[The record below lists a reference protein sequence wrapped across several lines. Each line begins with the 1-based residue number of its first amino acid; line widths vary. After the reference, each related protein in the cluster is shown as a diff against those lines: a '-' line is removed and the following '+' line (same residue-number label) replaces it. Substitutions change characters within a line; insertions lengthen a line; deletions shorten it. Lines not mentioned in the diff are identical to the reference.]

1 MSADKK
7 HIIKCRSVDFCI
19 FCVVSVAPIFRFL
32 LLIEVYIYFHILAF
46 FDCIWGHQQNNN
58 SSGHLQYLTSVASGL
73 QFCL

>member
-1 MSADKK
+1 MNPTVPGNSYMSADKK

-46 FDCIWGHQQNNN
+46 SIAYGDISKIITVPDSCSI
-58 SSGHLQYLTSVASGL
+58 
-73 QFCL
+73 